1 MHRLFLLRAYGD
13 FVILLQALIESPQ
26 KNMYSL
32 IASKH
37 LEPLYQELALV
48 INVSS
53 IQIQFIDFG
62 ITNTQLSLFT
72 NKHLLS
78 LNTIKELIQ
87 IKKFVQQNPNKE
99 GHDYIEQDKRI
110 GLFKA
115 ITGLDFNSIISTDFV
130 YSTYAKFFENSGIKK
145 EINKEEG
152 KAENIQENNVE
163 NLKENKEIEILNN
176 NKLNSKK
183 VLLFPDTRQAKKNI
197 PSSLIYKLENE
208 IAAKGYTL
216 EIAYFKQAPDI
227 ATNNKEE
234 NALNSNKVV
243 YANFKTLIQ
252 LIRDAELILG
262 ADSLPIHLAYL
273 LKQPH
278 YIFYPNCYPQFFI
291 TPYAKINNRFGTFDH
306 YNFSFL

>member
-13 FVILLQALIESPQ
+13 FVILLQALLESPQ
-26 KNMYSL
+26 KNKYSL

-48 INVSS
+48 TNVSS

-78 LNTIKELIQ
+78 LNMLNELKQ
-87 IKKFVQQNPNKE
+87 IKNFVKQNPNQE
-99 GHDYIEQDKRI
+99 GQDYIEQDKRI
-110 GLFKA
+110 GLFNA
-115 ITGLDFNSIISTDFV
+115 ITGIHFNSIISTEPV
-130 YSTYAKFFENSGIKK
+130 YISYARFFENSGIKK

-152 KAENIQENNVE
+152 KAENIQENKFANT
-163 NLKENKEIEILNN
+163 KENKESETSNN
-176 NKLNSKK
+176 NLNSKK

-208 IAAKGYTL
+208 IASKGYTL
-216 EIAYFKQAPDI
+216 EIAYFKQVPDI
-227 ATNNKEE
+227 KTTNHE
-234 NALNSNKVV
+234 NSTFNNKVV

-252 LIRDAELILG
+252 LIMNAELILG

-273 LKQPH
+273 LKKPH
-278 YIFYPNCYPQFFI
+278 YILYPNGYPQLFM
-291 TPYAKINNRFGTFDH
+291 TPYAQINNRFGTFDH

>member
-13 FVILLQALIESPQ
+13 FVILLQALLESPQ
-26 KNMYSL
+26 KNKYSL

-37 LEPLYQELALV
+37 LQPLYQELALV
-48 INVSS
+48 INVSN
-53 IQIQFIDFG
+53 IQIQFFDFG

-78 LNTIKELIQ
+78 INTLNELKQ
-87 IKKFVQQNPNKE
+87 IKNFVKQNPNTD
-99 GHDYIEQDKRI
+99 GTDYIEQDKRI
-110 GLFKA
+110 GLFNA
-115 ITGLDFNSIISTDFV
+115 ITGFYFNSIISTEPV
-130 YSTYAKFFENSGIKK
+130 YISYAKFFENKDLQ
-145 EINKEEG
+145 KEEV
-152 KAENIQENNVE
+152 KAGD
-163 NLKENKEIEILNN
+163 

-197 PSSLIYKLENE
+197 PRSLIDKLENE

-216 EIAYFKQAPDI
+216 EIAYFKQVPDI
-227 ATNNKEE
+227 ANTINDMITS
-234 NALNSNKVV
+234 NSNKVV

-252 LIRDAELILG
+252 LIIDAELILG

-273 LKQPH
+273 LKKPH
-278 YIFYPNCYPQFFI
+278 YILYPNGYPQLFM
-291 TPYAKINNRFGTFDH
+291 TPYAQINNRFGTFDH

>member
-13 FVILLQALIESPQ
+13 FVILLQALLESPQ
-26 KNMYSL
+26 KNKYSL

-48 INVSS
+48 INLSS
-53 IQIQFIDFG
+53 IQIEFIDFG

-78 LNTIKELIQ
+78 LNTLNELKQ
-87 IKKFVQQNPNKE
+87 IKNFVKQNPNTE
-99 GHDYIEQDKRI
+99 GTDYIEQDKRI
-110 GLFKA
+110 GLFNT
-115 ITGLDFNSIISTDFV
+115 ITGLNFNSIISTEPV
-130 YSTYAKFFENSGIKK
+130 YTSYAKFFENSAIKK
-145 EINKEEG
+145 EVSKEEG
-152 KAENIQENNVE
+152 NA
-163 NLKENKEIEILNN
+163 ENKESEILN

-197 PSSLIYKLENE
+197 PSSLINKLENE
-208 IAAKGYTL
+208 ISTKGFTL
-216 EIAYFKQAPDI
+216 EIAYFKQVPDI
-227 ATNNKEE
+227 TTIDK
-234 NALNSNKVV
+234 NAYNNKVV

-252 LIRDAELILG
+252 LIQDAELILG

-273 LKQPH
+273 LKKPH
-278 YIFYPNCYPQFFI
+278 YILYPNGYPQLFM
-291 TPYAKINNRFGTFDH
+291 TPYAQINNRFGTFDH

>member
-13 FVILLQALIESPQ
+13 FVILLQALLESPQ
-26 KNMYSL
+26 KNKYSL

-53 IQIQFIDFG
+53 VKIQFIDFS

-78 LNTIKELIQ
+78 INTLNELKQ
-87 IKKFVQQNPNKE
+87 IKNFVKQNPNQE
-99 GHDYIEQDKRI
+99 GIDYIEQDKRI
-110 GLFKA
+110 GLFNA
-115 ITGLDFNSIISTDFV
+115 ITGIHFNSIVSAEPVYIS
-130 YSTYAKFFENSGIKK
+130 YAKFFENPAIKK
-145 EINKEEG
+145 EISKEEG
-152 KAENIQENNVE
+152 KAENKLENFQ
-163 NLKENKEIEILNN
+163 ENKESETLNY

-197 PSSLIYKLENE
+197 PSSLIIKLENE
-208 IAAKGYTL
+208 MAVKGYRL
-216 EIAYFKQAPDI
+216 EIAYFKQIPDN
-227 ATNNKEE
+227 ATTNHE
-234 NALNSNKVV
+234 NSASNNKVV

-252 LIRDAELILG
+252 LIQDAELILG

-273 LKQPH
+273 LKKPH
-278 YIFYPNCYPQFFI
+278 YILYPNGYPQLFM
-291 TPYAKINNRFGTFDH
+291 TPYAQINNRFGTFDH

>member
-13 FVILLQALIESPQ
+13 FVILLQALLESPQ
-26 KNMYSL
+26 KNKYTI

-37 LEPLYQELALV
+37 LRPLYEELALV
-48 INVSS
+48 IDFTS

-62 ITNTQLSLFT
+62 IANTQLSLFT

-99 GHDYIEQDKRI
+99 GRDYIEQDKRI
-110 GLFKA
+110 GLFNA
-115 ITGLDFNSIISTDFV
+115 ITGLSFNSIISIDFV
-130 YSTYAKFFENSGIKK
+130 YSTYAKFFDIQNINKKVDNKEGK
-145 EINKEEG
+145 EINEVEFKE
-152 KAENIQENNVE
+152 AVE
-163 NLKENKEIEILNN
+163 FDNHKP
-176 NKLNSKK
+176 NSKK

-197 PSSLIYKLENE
+197 PSNLISNLENE
-208 IAAKGYTL
+208 LAAKGYAL
-216 EIAYFKQAPDI
+216 EIAYFKEAPTNTNANNT
-227 ATNNKEE
+227 ATKT
-234 NALNSNKVV
+234 KQVV
-243 YANFKTLIQ
+243 YSNFKTLIQ

-273 LKQPH
+273 LKKPH
-278 YIFYPNCYPQFFI
+278 YILYPNGYPQLFM
-291 TPYAKINNRFGTFDH
+291 TPYAQINNRFGTFDH

>member
-13 FVILLQALIESPQ
+13 FVILLQALLESPQ
-26 KNMYSL
+26 KNKYSL

-37 LEPLYQELALV
+37 LQPLYQELALV
-48 INVSS
+48 IDLTS
-53 IQIQFIDFG
+53 IQIQFINFG

-78 LNTIKELIQ
+78 INTLKELKQ
-87 IKKFVQQNPNKE
+87 IKNFVKQNPNTE
-99 GHDYIEQDKRI
+99 GIDYIEQDKRI
-110 GLFKA
+110 GLLNA
-115 ITGLDFNSIISTDFV
+115 ITGLHFNSIVSNEPVYIS
-130 YSTYAKFFENSGIKK
+130 YAKFFENKK
-145 EINKEEG
+145 LQKEEG
-152 KAENIQENNVE
+152 QVAE
-163 NLKENKEIEILNN
+163 N

-197 PSSLIYKLENE
+197 PSSLIDKLENE

-216 EIAYFKQAPDI
+216 EIAYFKQVPDI
-227 ATNNKEE
+227 ATTFNDKSASNN
-234 NALNSNKVV
+234 SVV

-252 LIRDAELILG
+252 LIIDAELILG

-273 LKQPH
+273 LKKPH
-278 YIFYPNCYPQFFI
+278 YILYPNGYPQLFM
-291 TPYAKINNRFGTFDH
+291 TPYAQINNRFGTFDH

>member
-13 FVILLQALIESPQ
+13 FVILLQALLESPQ
-26 KNMYSL
+26 KNKYSL

-37 LEPLYQELALV
+37 LQPLYQELALV
-48 INVSS
+48 INISS
-53 IQIQFIDFG
+53 IQIEFIDFG

-78 LNTIKELIQ
+78 LNTIKELKQ
-87 IKKFVQQNPNKE
+87 IKNFVKQNPNME
-99 GHDYIEQDKRI
+99 GQDYIEQDKRI
-110 GLFKA
+110 GLFNA

-130 YSTYAKFFENSGIKK
+130 YITYTKFFENSAIKK
-145 EINKEEG
+145 EISKKEG
-152 KAENIQENNVE
+152 KVENNVE
-163 NLKENKEIEILNN
+163 NIQVSKESKTLN
-176 NKLNSKK
+176 NKLNTKK

-197 PSSLIYKLENE
+197 PITLITKLENE
-208 IAAKGYTL
+208 IAVKGYTL

-227 ATNNKEE
+227 ATTNNDKI
-234 NALNSNKVV
+234 ASNSNKVV

-273 LKQPH
+273 LKKPH
-278 YIFYPNCYPQFFI
+278 YILYPNGYPQLFM
-291 TPYAKINNRFGTFDH
+291 TPYAQINNRFGTFDH

>member
-13 FVILLQALIESPQ
+13 FVILLQALLESPQ
-26 KNMYSL
+26 KNKYSL

-78 LNTIKELIQ
+78 LNMLNELKQ
-87 IKKFVQQNPNKE
+87 IKNFVKQNPNTD
-99 GHDYIEQDKRI
+99 GTDYIEQDKRI
-110 GLFKA
+110 GLFNA
-115 ITGLDFNSIISTDFV
+115 ITGFYFNSIISTEPV
-130 YSTYAKFFENSGIKK
+130 YISYAKFFENKDLQ
-145 EINKEEG
+145 KEEV
-152 KAENIQENNVE
+152 KAGD
-163 NLKENKEIEILNN
+163 

-208 IAAKGYTL
+208 IASKGYTL
-216 EIAYFKQAPDI
+216 EIAYFKQVPDI
-227 ATNNKEE
+227 ATTFNDKSASNN
-234 NALNSNKVV
+234 NKVV
-243 YANFKTLIQ
+243 YDNFKTLIQ
-252 LIRDAELILG
+252 LIIDAELILG

-273 LKQPH
+273 LKKPH
-278 YIFYPNCYPQFFI
+278 YILYPNGYPQLFM
-291 TPYAKINNRFGTFDH
+291 TPYAQINNRFGTFDH